1 MNILILGSSGLLGS
15 SIYHS
20 LRKISYLNVNH
31 NGLKKRKYDLT
42 KITDLKNLLKSKQF
56 HLIINC
62 AAYTNIDYIEK
73 HKLVTN
79 KINIEMLKNIF
90 LIKKKYNLKFN
101 LIHFSTDQMYNFKN
115 IYHNEKSKIKI
126 LNHYTAQKINS
137 EKICLKNKS
146 LIFRTNFFGKKIGQ
160 SDSLTDWLFKSFT
173 KKNEK
178 FFLFD
183 DIFFNPLYVKTL
195 ANIICKI
202 INNKKYSI
210 SGIFNLGSKNG
221 ISKKDFAHIFAKKL
235 NIYDEKKFIITT
247 SKTFFK
253 VKRTRF
259 MMMNVSK
266 FEKFFSI
273 KTKLL
278 TNEIYKSAKEYLN

>member
-126 LNHYTAQKINS
+126 LNHYTAQKI
-137 EKICLKNKS
+137 
-146 LIFRTNFFGKKIGQ
+146 
-160 SDSLTDWLFKSFT
+160 
-173 KKNEK
+173 
-178 FFLFD
+178 
-183 DIFFNPLYVKTL
+183 V
-195 ANIICKI
+195 
-202 INNKKYSI
+202 
-210 SGIFNLGSKNG
+210 
-221 ISKKDFAHIFAKKL
+221 
-235 NIYDEKKFIITT
+235 
-247 SKTFFK
+247 
-253 VKRTRF
+253 
-259 MMMNVSK
+259 
-266 FEKFFSI
+266 
-273 KTKLL
+273 
-278 TNEIYKSAKEYLN
+278 